1 MNHDH
6 PTAPADTLDR
16 RLLLGAAGLAGIA
29 ALAVGR
35 ATAGPLNPPAG
46 SVASTGKTLT
56 DVEPRTA
63 VNATNTPGDA
73 TYVFR
78 ITQSGSYYLTGNISV
93 PAGRVGVFLGAGV
106 RLDLNGFTITGA
118 GGTSQGVF
126 ASAGCSIRNGTIA
139 SVASAVY
146 VGVSSSTAVYI
157 EDLIVTGFTGR
168 GIDIGGRSVVRRCT
182 VSGAGVTGIEM
193 QGDYGTVEDCTVTN
207 TGGTG
212 VYINAYSV
220 LRRSLLSGCSIGAYV
235 GFGSHVQ
242 GCEFSACNNI
252 GLQASQRSA
261 VHGCTA
267 TTITV
272 GFGGAAGV
280 GFDLADGA
288 EAVGC
293 AAASCYIG
301 IRASISARIV
311 ECTADSCAAAAVK
324 LTGAGNTIEACR
336 LNRSSIGVDMT
347 GVAGNYV
354 HKCVLMGNGN
364 ALAVSI
370 GGNWYPNTPI
380 SGVNTA
386 TNPLAS
392 VIG

>member
-1 MNHDH
+1 MNNQ
-6 PTAPADTLDR
+6 PPAQPADAVDR
-16 RLLLGAAGLAGIA
+16 RLILGAAGLAGIA
-29 ALAVGR
+29 ALAAGR

-46 SVASTGKTLT
+46 AVASSGKTLS

-78 ITQSGSYYLTGNISV
+78 ITQAGSYYLTGNISV
-93 PAGRVGVFLGAGV
+93 PAGRTGVYLGAGV

-126 ASAGCSIRNGTIA
+126 ASNGCTVRNGTITN
-139 SVASAVY
+139 VASAVL
-146 VGVSSSTAVYI
+146 VGISSTTAVYI
-157 EDLIVTGFTGR
+157 EDLIVSAFSGR
-168 GIDIGGRSVVRRCT
+168 AFDIGGRSVVRRCT
-182 VSGAGVTGIEM
+182 ISGSGLVGIEM
-193 QGDYGTVEDCTVTN
+193 QGDYGTVEDCTVN
-207 TGGTG
+207 NLNGTG
-212 VYINAYSV
+212 VYINSYSV
-220 LRRSLLSGCSIGAYV
+220 LRRSLLNGCSIGAYV

-242 GCEFSACNNI
+242 SCEFSSCNNI
-252 GLQASQRSA
+252 GLQASQRTA
-261 VHGCTA
+261 VHGCVA
-267 TTITV
+267 TSITV
-272 GFGGAAGV
+272 GFTGAAGV
-280 GFDLADGA
+280 GIDLADGA
-288 EAVGC
+288 EAIGC
-293 AAASCYIG
+293 SAASCYIG
-301 IRASISARIV
+301 IRAATSSRIV
-311 ECTADSCAAAAVK
+311 ECSADACASAAVK
-324 LTGAGNTIEACR
+324 LGGAGNTVEACR

-370 GGNWYPNTPI
+370 GGNWYPNTAI